1 MPTGQTHQRIHGSRW
16 AVWYASHTKAVNK
29 YTRNG
34 ILRVF
39 YNINGEDCHVTSIVK
54 WMANGPLT
62 IEAMSPKLLVSL
74 L

>member
-1 MPTGQTHQRIHGSRW
+1 MPTGQTCQCVHGNRW

-34 ILRVF
+34 TVYF
-39 YNINGEDCHVTSIVK
+39 INGEDCHVMLIVK
-54 WMANGPLT
+54 WMANEPLT

>member
-1 MPTGQTHQRIHGSRW
+1 MPTGQTRQRVHGSRW

-34 ILRVF
+34 TL
-39 YNINGEDCHVTSIVK
+39 IVK
-54 WMANGPLT
+54 WMTNGPLT

>member
-1 MPTGQTHQRIHGSRW
+1 MPTGQTRQRVHGSRW

-29 YTRNG
+29 YTRNS
-34 ILRVF
+34 VYF
-39 YNINGEDCHVTSIVK
+39 INGEDCHVTSIVK
-54 WMANGPLT
+54 WMANRPLT